1 MKKNPE
7 IGEKTP
13 ANQKQGPSPLPLVF
27 RHGDLF
33 SHLEENRELDRNG
46 IVNILNY
53 AHFTGRPVYLHL
65 RHPRYDAGVLVPA
78 QTEPCSEEPFC
89 CRWVT
94 NGNGHRLDAYSFHS
108 LLILDEPGVVFIPA
122 ESLQRGCET
131 WIFALP
137 EKGYVINL
145 RQTRRHAVRHAETEI
160 MQCGFLARGELL
172 DFSTQ
177 AFHVRVRPESSSSF
191 AWFNPDAPMNLRF
204 TGDGRVV
211 FAGECRLL
219 RQTLDPLEREMV
231 LAPTHDTV
239 QRFAP
244 EPIRNPRRQVS
255 PPLMALFHHPLLGK
269 RKKLEIYDISTSGIS
284 VREPANEGMLFPGL
298 ILPDVDIHY
307 AGTFQIRCSVQTIY
321 RRQTDHAAHCGL
333 AVLDMDIHSYSRL
346 NYLLGRSMDPH
357 TFISTEVDMDALWE
371 FFFDTGFLYAKKY
384 RLLQSY
390 KDRFKETYRKLYQ
403 ENPDIARHITY
414 EKDGRIYGHMSMVKA
429 YERAWMIHHHAA
441 RNLENRLPGFQV
453 LKQIMIFLNGMCHLP
468 SARMDYVMCYYRP
481 DNKFPERVFGGF
493 ASHLNN
499 PRGCSLDLFAY
510 LTWPVVSGVQL
521 PAGWTLAD
529 TTPED
534 LRELRLFYAQA
545 SGGLLPDVLDLE
557 GIQEG
562 QSTLEQAYARLGF
575 LRRWKSLALWC
586 NGKLAAVLIPNRSDL
601 GINLSE
607 LLNGVTILLLEPA
620 LLSQEILSAAVS
632 GISGEYNLDKV
643 PLLIYPHTG
652 IGALGLKHEKLYS
665 LWVMDTRFANN
676 LMEFVQRKF
685 RMKYE

>member
-1 MKKNPE
+1 MKKDPE

-13 ANQKQGPSPLPLVF
+13 ANRNQEPASLPLVF

-33 SHLEENRELDRNG
+33 SHLQENRELDRNG
-46 IVNILNY
+46 VVNLLNY
-53 AHFTGRPVYLHL
+53 AHFTGRPVYIHL
-65 RHPRYDAGVLVPA
+65 RHPRYDEGVLIPA

-89 CRWVT
+89 CRWT
-94 NGNGHRLDAYSFHS
+94 ANGSGRHLDAYSFHS
-108 LLILDEPGVVFIPA
+108 LLILDEPGIVFIPA
-122 ESLQRGCET
+122 ESLQKGRDT

-137 EKGYVINL
+137 EKSYVINL
-145 RQTRRHAVRHAETEI
+145 RGARRHAARHVEAEI
-160 MQCGFLARGELL
+160 MQCGFLARGDLL
-172 DFSTQ
+172 DFSTR
-177 AFHVRVRPESSSSF
+177 AFHARVRPESSSSF
-191 AWFNPDAPMNLRF
+191 AWFNPDAPMNVRF
-204 TGDGRVV
+204 IGAGRVV

-219 RQTLDPLEREMV
+219 RQTLDAREREMV
-231 LAPTHDTV
+231 LTPTHDTV
-239 QRFAP
+239 QRFQP

-255 PPLMALFHHPLLGK
+255 PPLIALFHHPLLGK
-269 RKKLEIYDISTSGIS
+269 RKKLEVFDISTSGIS
-284 VREPANEGMLFPGL
+284 VREPVNEGILFPGL
-298 ILPDVDIHY
+298 ILPDVDIAY
-307 AGTFQIRCSVQTIY
+307 AGTFQIRCSVQAIY
-321 RRQTDHAAHCGL
+321 RRQTEDAAHCGL
-333 AVLDMDIHSYSRL
+333 VILDMDFHSYSRL
-346 NYLLGRSMDPH
+346 NDLLGRSMDPH

-468 SARMDYVMCYYRP
+468 SAKMDYVMCYYRP

-493 ASHLNN
+493 ARHLNDR
-499 PRGCSLDLFAY
+499 RGCSLDLFAY
-510 LTWPVVSGVQL
+510 LTWSVANTAPL
-521 PAGWTLAD
+521 PEGWTLTDA
-529 TTPED
+529 TPDE

-545 SGGLLPDVLDLE
+545 SGGLFPDVLDLE
-557 GIQEG
+557 GLQKG
-562 QSTLEQAYARLGF
+562 LSTLEQAYARLGF
-575 LRRWKSLALWC
+575 LRRWKALALRC
-586 NGKLAAVLIPNRSDL
+586 NGKPAAILIPNRSDL

-607 LLNGVTILLLEPA
+607 LLNGITIFLLEPA
-620 LLSQEILSAAVS
+620 LLSRDILAAALS
-632 GISGEYNLDKV
+632 GISGDYNLDKV
-643 PLLIYPHTG
+643 PLLIYPHMG
-652 IGALGLKHEKLYS
+652 AGALGLEHEKLYS
-665 LWVMDTRFANN
+665 LWIMDTRFANH

>member
-7 IGEKTP
+7 SGEKP
-13 ANQKQGPSPLPLVF
+13 PGKQAQEPLTLPLVF

-53 AHFTGRPVYLHL
+53 AHFTGLPVYLHL

-78 QTEPCSEEPFC
+78 QTDPCGEEPFC
-89 CRWVT
+89 CRWT
-94 NGNGHRLDAYSFHS
+94 ANGNGPILDAYSFHS

-122 ESLQRGCET
+122 ESLQKGRET
-131 WIFALP
+131 WILSLP
-137 EKGYVINL
+137 EKGYIINR
-145 RQTRRHAVRHAETEI
+145 RQNRRHPARNAGAEV
-160 MQCGFLARGELL
+160 MQCGFLACGELL
-172 DFSTQ
+172 DFSTR
-177 AFHVRVRPESSSSF
+177 AFRARVRPESSSSF
-191 AWFNPDAPMNLRF
+191 AWFNPDAPMNVRF
-204 TGDGRVV
+204 ISGGRVV

-219 RQTLDPLEREMV
+219 RQSVDPLEREIV
-231 LAPTHDTV
+231 LAPTRDTV
-239 QRFAP
+239 QRFQP
-244 EPIRNPRRQVS
+244 EPIRNPRRQIS
-255 PPLMALFHHPLLGK
+255 PPLMALFRHPLLGK
-269 RKKLEIYDISTSGIS
+269 RKKLEIFDISTSGIS
-284 VREPANEGMLFPGL
+284 VREPLSEGFLFPGL
-298 ILPDVDIHY
+298 ILPDVDIQY
-307 AGTFQIRCSVQTIY
+307 AGTFQIRCSVQAIY
-321 RRQTDHAAHCGL
+321 RRQTEDAAICGL
-333 AVLDMDIHSYSRL
+333 VILDMDFHSYSRL
-346 NYLLGRSMDPH
+346 NDLLGRSMDPH

-390 KDRFKETYRKLYQ
+390 KDQFKETYRKLYQ

-468 SARMDYVMCYYRP
+468 SAKMDYVMCYYRP
-481 DNKFPERVFGGF
+481 DNKFPDRVFGGF
-493 ASHLNN
+493 ARHLNN

-510 LTWPVVSGVQL
+510 LTWPVGGGDQL

-529 TTPED
+529 TAPED

-557 GIQEG
+557 GVQNG
-562 QSTLEQAYARLGF
+562 RSTLEQSYARLGF
-575 LRRWKSLALWC
+575 LRRWRSLALRC

-620 LLSQEILSAAVS
+620 LLSGEILSAAMS

-652 IGALGLKHEKLYS
+652 AGTLGLKHEKLYS